1 MILVN
6 EGSFK
11 RVKAIAK
18 KEVVEFTRD
27 WRTIIAIIV
36 IPILMFPLLFIMFP
50 LLLESEAAELDSIVV
65 DIVIQSDETPTSL
78 MEEFNTTSIII
89 SEENLTQKS
98 PLSEPGNDLDR
109 LRSLSVDA
117 ILRVEKREDAWYYA
131 ILHIS
136 TSESSNEAR
145 SRIIDGIISWEVNE
159 TERIISEQGL
169 DVNSTL
175 NPVRWDG
182 DVSQGDVATQG
193 EQAGMVLSLFH

>member
-1 MILVN
+1 MN

-65 DIVIQSDETPTSL
+65 DIVIQSDETPISL

-89 SEENLTQKS
+89 SEENLSQEA
-98 PLSEPGNDLDR
+98 PLSEPGDDLNR

-136 TSESSNEAR
+136 TSESFHPVLCESFLPADIGPIP
-145 SRIIDGIISWEVNE
+145 IILGWTPV
-159 TERIISEQGL
+159 TAPAT
-169 DVNSTL
+169 TL
-175 NPVRWDG
+175 AIG
-182 DVSQGDVATQG
+182 D
-193 EQAGMVLSLFH
+193 MFIL